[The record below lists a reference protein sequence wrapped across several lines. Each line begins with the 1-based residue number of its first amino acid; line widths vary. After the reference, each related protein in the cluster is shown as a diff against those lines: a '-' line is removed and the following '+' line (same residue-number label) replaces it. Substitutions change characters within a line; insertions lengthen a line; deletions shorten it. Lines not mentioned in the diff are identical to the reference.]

1 MCEVID
7 YHQKTDPIIL
17 WYGTGKT
24 RYRPTS
30 EFHTEGG
37 GGGEAGISPPPPEL
51 CKHYDVIALKHEKM
65 AVVLHTSDG
74 KLGAVS

>member
-1 MCEVID
+1 MGQERLDID
-7 YHQKTDPIIL
+7 LRQSFIQ
-17 WYGTGKT
+17 
-24 RYRPTS
+24 R
-30 EFHTEGG
+30 GG
-37 GGGEAGISPPPPEL
+37 GGGGGRLGSPPPPPPEL